1 MILMQDVI
9 IAIAIFA
16 ITYWFII
23 TEIVHKATVAL
34 LGAVLMAL
42 FKILTQEEAF
52 SYIDFN
58 TIGLLIGM
66 MIIVAITKKTGLFQ
80 YLAIKAA
87 KLAEGDPLRILL
99 SFAFVT
105 AVSSALLD
113 NVTTVLLMAPVTLL
127 ITDSLEIDPTPFL
140 ITQILASNIGGTA
153 TMIGDPPNIMI
164 GSATDLGF
172 VDFVVNLAP
181 VVVVIFGVIILIIK
195 KMYANQLK
203 VSSEVKERIK
213 DFDEHKVLQ
222 DKKLLVKSLF
232 ILGLTILGF
241 AFHQFLELE
250 SAIVALAGAA
260 ILLFLS
266 NLDPEQILED
276 IEWPT
281 IFFFAALF
289 VIVGGLEEVGV
300 IEWVAHKVLGL
311 TQGNLILMALL
322 ILWVS
327 ALAST
332 VIDNIPFVATM
343 IPLIQALA
351 IADPSLQIE
360 PLWWALA
367 LGACL
372 GGNGSLVGAS
382 ANVVVAGIA
391 AKHNNSISFREYLKV
406 GFPLMLIMMVISSI
420 YIYLRYLI

>member
-1 MILMQDVI
+1 MILMQDVV
-9 IAIAIFA
+9 IAVAIFTV
-16 ITYWFII
+16 TYWFIV
-23 TEIVHKATVAL
+23 TEIMHKTTVAL

-66 MIIVAITKKTGLFQ
+66 MIIVAITKRTGLFQ
-80 YLAIKAA
+80 YLAIKSA
-87 KLAEGDPLRILL
+87 KWAKGDPLKILL
-99 SFAFVT
+99 SFATVT
-105 AVSSALLD
+105 AISSALLD

-127 ITDSLEIDPTPFL
+127 ITDSLEVDPTPFL
-140 ITQILASNIGGTA
+140 FTQILAANVGGTA
-153 TMIGDPPNIMI
+153 TLIGDPPNIMI

-172 VDFVVNLAP
+172 LDFVVNLAP
-181 VVVVIFGVIILIIK
+181 VVVIIFGVILIIFK
-195 KMYANQLK
+195 RLYAEKLR
-203 VSSEVKERIK
+203 VSSEVRERIK
-213 DFDEHKVLQ
+213 DFDEYKVLQ
-222 DKKLLVKSLF
+222 DKKLLVKSL
-232 ILGLTILGF
+232 IVLGLTILGF
-241 AFHQFLELE
+241 ALHQVLNLE
-250 SAIVALAGAA
+250 SAIIALAGAA

-266 NLDPEQILED
+266 NLDPEKILED
-276 IEWPT
+276 VEWPT

-311 TQGNLILMALL
+311 TQGNLVLMALL

-343 IPLIQALA
+343 IPLIQALS
-351 IADPSLQIE
+351 IADPTLQIE
-360 PLWWALA
+360 PLWWSLA

-391 AKHNNSISFREYLKV
+391 AKHDNPISFKEYLKV
-406 GFPLMLIMMVISSI
+406 GFPLMLIMIFISSI
-420 YIYLRYLI
+420 YIYLRYLM

>member
-1 MILMQDVI
+1 MQDVV
-9 IAIAIFA
+9 IAVAIFTV
-16 ITYWFII
+16 TYWFIV
-23 TEIVHKATVAL
+23 TEIMHKTTVAL

-66 MIIVAITKKTGLFQ
+66 MIIVAITKRTGLFQ
-80 YLAIKAA
+80 YLAIKSA
-87 KLAEGDPLRILL
+87 KWAKGDPLKILL
-99 SFAFVT
+99 SFATVT
-105 AVSSALLD
+105 AISSALLD

-127 ITDSLEIDPTPFL
+127 ITDSLEVDPTPFL
-140 ITQILASNIGGTA
+140 FTQILAANVGGTA
-153 TMIGDPPNIMI
+153 TLIGDPPNIMI

-172 VDFVVNLAP
+172 LDFVVNLAP
-181 VVVVIFGVIILIIK
+181 VVVIIFGVILIIFK
-195 KMYANQLK
+195 RLYAEKLR
-203 VSSEVKERIK
+203 VSSEVRERIK
-213 DFDEHKVLQ
+213 DFDEYKVLQ
-222 DKKLLVKSLF
+222 DKKLLVKSL
-232 ILGLTILGF
+232 IVLGLTILGF
-241 AFHQFLELE
+241 ALHQVLNLE
-250 SAIVALAGAA
+250 SAIIALAGAA

-266 NLDPEQILED
+266 NLDPEKILED
-276 IEWPT
+276 VEWPT

-311 TQGNLILMALL
+311 TQGNLVLMALL

-343 IPLIQALA
+343 IPLIQALS
-351 IADPSLQIE
+351 IADPTLQIE
-360 PLWWALA
+360 PLWWSLA

-391 AKHNNSISFREYLKV
+391 AKHDNPISFKEYLKV
-406 GFPLMLIMMVISSI
+406 GFPLMLIMIFISSI
-420 YIYLRYLI
+420 YIYLRYLM